1 MSSSSLQPKPL
12 DELLFDGSVW
22 CNMDVAL
29 RNLDQLISAHIRPY
43 NISVIEWYIL
53 RALYQQ
59 DGVKASKLAR
69 AVGRLATS
77 FTPNLDKLQLKG
89 LVERRQ
95 DVADRR
101 AILVYLTP
109 KGHALRDLCCIPP
122 VRLISTSRATSRHTN
137 SSFPQ
142 RASAPAKFVTA
153 RLSAP

>member
-109 KGHALRDLCCIPP
+109 KGHALRDPVLRSASEIDQYIARHFTPHEFQAFLSVLQRLQNLSPP
-122 VRLISTSRATSRHTN
+122 D
-137 SSFPQ
+137 
-142 RASAPAKFVTA
+142 
-153 RLSAP
+153 